1 MTARDLTTGVTRQA
15 AIAVLVAALA
25 GGWLGGAPGAL
36 GVVAGGALGIA
47 GFRVLAVRVRAVTAA
62 GPTLTAPWMMLAG
75 LRFTAISGVAALL
88 FVAGWAHPVAWL
100 AGYSALPLALVV
112 QGLRLAREE
121 STSWT

>member
-1 MTARDLTTGVTRQA
+1 MTVRDLTAGVTRQA
-15 AIAVLVAALA
+15 AIAVLVAAVA

-47 GFRVLAVRVRAVTAA
+47 GFRVLAVRVRAVAAA

-75 LRFTAISGVAALL
+75 LRFTVISGVAALL